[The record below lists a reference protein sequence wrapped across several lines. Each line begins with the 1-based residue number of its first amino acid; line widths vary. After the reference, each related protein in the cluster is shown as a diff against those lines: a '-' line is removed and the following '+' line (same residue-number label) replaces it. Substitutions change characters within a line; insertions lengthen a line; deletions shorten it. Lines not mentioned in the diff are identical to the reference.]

1 LKLSANRVV
10 LFLHGAFI
18 VATAAVVFIT
28 ALKGSLPTAWQPDVA
43 FAVTLLG
50 AIAAGTVSVSKFLTG
65 SQKFDALQ
73 SQEKIAL
80 AAVPPVTLASDVL
93 TPDEAAAP
101 LKRGSLSND

>member
-28 ALKGSLPTAWQPDVA
+28 ALKGSLPAAWQPDVA

-50 AIAAGTVSVSKFLTG
+50 SIAAGTVAVNKFLTG

-73 SQEKIAL
+73 SQEKIAQL
-80 AAVPPVTLASDVL
+80 GGTLAPDAPSDQA
-93 TPDEAAAP
+93 DS
-101 LKRGSLSND
+101 RSF